1 MHIGI
6 FKLAIKAV
14 SLHSMNIFASVL
26 LVVLEVISTRP
37 EANPSGKL
45 LTMKEATITRSVYPK
60 TSSGDQSP
68 ERHSPFIEKG
78 GSVYYVEGADT
89 LSVAI
94 REGDISYGTTVSR
107 NEFGINGGLFP
118 SPSGRLCAYYEKDES
133 CVHNFPILDIASA
146 TGNPLKYPFA
156 GTSSEK
162 IGLWIYD
169 SATGERAKVQVSDFE
184 DDRYLTQVTW
194 HNDDQ
199 LLIQVLNRAQ
209 SEMHLN
215 LYDARSGE
223 FVKTVLSE
231 KNDAWVEPYGGM
243 HFISDNVFAYSTDN
257 RDGFK
262 NLYLVDLSSCEVKRL
277 VNTDADIEWAG
288 ADRNYIYYT
297 SAEIS
302 PAENHLFRVKVSFRE
317 NIGKIRIG
325 RAQRLT
331 KESGWHR
338 IIMGEGE
345 YTDIFSSFN
354 NPGWSKVF
362 HTDGRLKKTLLE
374 ASDPLEDYA
383 TPMVELGTVP
393 SADGKYENH
402 YRLIYPL
409 GFDPQKQY
417 PLIVYVYGGPHSQM
431 VNDSWLGNI
440 RMWEMLMAQRG
451 YIVYVQDNRG
461 TLRHGADYEKAINRE
476 CGKVE
481 MQDQM
486 VGVSR
491 LMEMPWVD
499 SSRVGV
505 HGWSYGGFMT
515 ISLKLNYPEIF
526 KVAVA
531 GGPVIDWKWYEV
543 MYGER
548 YMDTPQTNP
557 EGYASSSL
565 LNKAGELDGHLL
577 ICQGAI
583 DNVVLWQHSLSFVQK
598 CIDAG
603 KQVDYFPFPKA
614 YHNMTGM
621 ERVYLY
627 DKISDYFELHLKN
640 ARCTTI
646 EE

>member
-1 MHIGI
+1 
-6 FKLAIKAV
+6 
-14 SLHSMNIFASVL
+14 MNIFASIL
-26 LVVLEVISTRP
+26 LVVLEVIATRP

-45 LTMKEATITRSVYPK
+45 LTMKEATITRSVYPQTAIG
-60 TSSGDQSP
+60 TSRNHPQS
-68 ERHSPFIEKG
+68 HFFEKY
-78 GSVYYVEGADT
+78 GSIYYVDGTDT

-107 NEFGINGGLFP
+107 NEFGIDGGLFP
-118 SPSGRLCAYYEKDES
+118 SPSGKLCAYYEKDES
-133 CVHNFPILDIASA
+133 SVHVFPILDISTA
-146 TGNPLKYPFA
+146 TNKPLKYPFA
-156 GTSSEK
+156 GSASER
-162 IGLWIYD
+162 IGLWVYD
-169 SATGERAKVQVSDFE
+169 SATGGRTKVQVSDFE

-194 HNDDQ
+194 HNDNQ

-243 HFISDNVFAYSTDN
+243 HFISDNVFIYSTDN
-257 RDGFK
+257 RDGYK
-262 NLYLVDLSSCEVKRL
+262 NLYLVDLASCEMKRL
-277 VNTDADIEWAG
+277 VGTDADIELAG
-288 ADRNYIYYT
+288 IDRDYIYYT
-297 SAEIS
+297 SAEVS
-302 PAENHLFRVKVSFRE
+302 PAENHLFRVKVSGRE
-317 NIGKIRIG
+317 SIGKIKIG
-325 RAQRLT
+325 RAKRLT

-338 IIMGEGE
+338 ITMGEGE
-345 YTDIFSSFN
+345 YTDVFSSFD

-362 HTDGRLKKTLLE
+362 HSDGRLKKTLVE
-374 ASDPLEDYA
+374 AQDPLADYA
-383 TPMVELGTVP
+383 TPMMELGTVP

-409 GFDPQKQY
+409 GFDPQKSY
-417 PLIVYVYGGPHSQM
+417 PLLVYVYGGPHSQM
-431 VNDSWLGNI
+431 VNGSWLGNI

-461 TLRHGADYEKAINRE
+461 TLRHGAAYEKAINRE
-476 CGKVE
+476 CGKAE

-486 VGVSR
+486 VGVNR
-491 LMEMPWVD
+491 LLEMPWVD

-515 ISLKLNYPEIF
+515 ISLKLNYPQVF

-565 LNKAGELDGHLL
+565 LDKAAALDGHLL

-598 CIDAG
+598 CIDEG
-603 KQVDYFPFPKA
+603 RQVDYFPFPKA

-627 DKISDYFELHLKN
+627 DKITDYFDLHLMNNHIKY
-640 ARCTTI
+640 
-646 EE
+646 

>member
-6 FKLAIKAV
+6 FELAIKAV

-60 TSSGDQSP
+60 TSSGGQSP
-68 ERHSPFIEKG
+68 EKHSPFIEKG

-118 SPSGRLCAYYEKDES
+118 SPSGSLCAYYEKDES
-133 CVHNFPILDIASA
+133 SVPNFPILDIASA

-169 SATGERAKVQVSDFE
+169 SATGERTKVQVSDFE
-184 DDRYLTQVTW
+184 EDRYLTQITW

-243 HFISDNVFAYSTDN
+243 HFISDNVFVYSTDN

-262 NLYLVDLSSCEVKRL
+262 NLYLVDLSTCEVKRL

-383 TPMVELGTVP
+383 TPMVEFGTVP

-486 VGVSR
+486 VGVNR

-646 EE
+646 KE